1 MTSRPAPP
9 VAVIRPCGGIKELL
23 QSLYDAG
30 VTDDEAGALL
40 AAAFWDAGPLPDE
53 GEVSPEE
60 GGTEVSLPAGNAT
73 QEVEAVN
80 DPFVLRVNDQEN
92 DVDDSWRL
100 ELRAVVRRTVERGL
114 EAAIGPGGPGS
125 EVPHDTSLA
134 DLGLDSLDLLKLAT
148 YADEKGGRCE
158 WTRAWALGLQRF
170 AAAIGQQ
177 SIIHHNSISIFSL
190 PWQCSG

>member
-9 VAVIRPCGGIKELL
+9 VAVIRPRGGIKELL

-53 GEVSPEE
+53 GEEVSPEE
-60 GGTEVSLPAGNAT
+60 AGPEETLPAGNAT

-80 DPFVLRVNDQEN
+80 DPFLSRVNDQEN
-92 DVDDSWRL
+92 AVDDSWRL
-100 ELRAVVRRTVERGL
+100 ELRAVVKRAVERGL
-114 EAAIGPGGPGS
+114 EAAIGPAGPGT
-125 EVPHDTSLA
+125 EVPHDASLA

-148 YADEKGGRCE
+148 CADEKRGGRDMC
-158 WTRAWALGLQRF
+158 LGSG
-170 AAAIGQQ
+170 AAA
-177 SIIHHNSISIFSL
+177 L
-190 PWQCSG
+190 CCSN